1 MLDYRGQERGAAC
14 VCVKDGVC
22 ARSACLC
29 AHPRARQRHR
39 VCSVIIKSL
48 AGVQRRYEYDCNL
61 SPPMMERLS
70 HTQMSTCLS
79 QPIERAHR
87 LKFKRFSPSDHTQ
100 SLLVPLHITTFLYQ
114 SFFNHVF
121 LPCASPDKSSV
132 KVLFTYDKMLYFKG
146 SDLHLKGCFKV

>member
-1 MLDYRGQERGAAC
+1 MCECARERRVC
-14 VCVKDGVC
+14 VCVRV
-22 ARSACLC
+22 RVYACLC
-29 AHPRARQRHR
+29 AHPRAQQRHQ

-87 LKFKRFSPSDHTQ
+87 FKFKRFSPSDHTQ
-100 SLLVPLHITTFLYQ
+100 SLHAPLHMTAFMYQ
-114 SFFNHVF
+114 PFFNHIF
-121 LPCASPDKSSV
+121 LPCALSV
-132 KVLFTYDKMLYFKG
+132 KVSLPALYIF
-146 SDLHLKGCFKV
+146 

>member
-1 MLDYRGQERGAAC
+1 MC
-14 VCVKDGVC
+14 VCACAWKTVC
-22 ARSACLC
+22 VHISACLC

-87 LKFKRFSPSDHTQ
+87 FKFKRFSPSKPHSVITCAATYHSLSVPAIFQ
-100 SLLVPLHITTFLYQ
+100 SRILTHVLHRINHLSRSSSRMMKFWTLKALTF
-114 SFFNHVF
+114 
-121 LPCASPDKSSV
+121 
-132 KVLFTYDKMLYFKG
+132 T
-146 SDLHLKGCFKV
+146 